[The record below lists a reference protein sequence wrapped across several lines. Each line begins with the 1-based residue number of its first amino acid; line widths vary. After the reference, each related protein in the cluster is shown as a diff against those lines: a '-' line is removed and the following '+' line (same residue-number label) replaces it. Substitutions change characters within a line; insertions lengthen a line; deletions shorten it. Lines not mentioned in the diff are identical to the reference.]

1 MLWYTNVMS
10 LTDASEG
17 GGLPALGRATSQA
30 DLVATSLREAILA
43 GRIRPDDVLVERR
56 IAEQLGV
63 SKTPVREALI
73 QLDNSGLV
81 TTTRNRGVRVRDLTR
96 TDAQHVY
103 EQRELLEPWAV
114 ATVARQGV
122 PVPDA
127 ESAHRRAGELL
138 QAEQW
143 SEMAMTNRRFHWALY
158 RRCHNPMVVSTLDGL
173 QDLTAL
179 ATLQVFWEISPTAEA
194 EHYEH
199 GAILRAVTTGA
210 ADDAERLMRAH
221 ISASVDRVKT
231 FSDDRTTTG

>member
-1 MLWYTNVMS
+1 MS
-10 LTDASEG
+10 LIDTPGG

-96 TDAQHVY
+96 TDARHVY
-103 EQRELLEPWAV
+103 EQRVLLEPWAV
-114 ATVARQGV
+114 ATVARQV
-122 PVPDA
+122 APVPDA
-127 ESAHRRAGELL
+127 ETAHRRAGELL
-138 QAEQW
+138 QAQEW
-143 SEMAMTNRRFHWALY
+143 SAMAMENRRFHWALY
-158 RRCHNPMVVSTLDGL
+158 RRCHNPMVVATLDGL

-179 ATLQVFWEISPTAEA
+179 ATLQVFWEISPTAA
-194 EHYEH
+194 MEHDEH
-199 GAILRAVTTGA
+199 GAILRAVMSG
-210 ADDAERLMRAH
+210 DGDGAERLMREH
-221 ISASVDRVKT
+221 ISASLDRVRAL
-231 FSDDRTTTG
+231 SENDPPVP